1 MYIKYSKEID
11 LIANKI
17 KYITKENEKII
28 NKDSISIEENK
39 VNLEPIFEATFGAM
53 KEAKIN
59 IKKYPK
65 IINPMLSGSKMNGNI
80 NRNNYFKKFKR
91 NLFSISYFF

>member
-1 MYIKYSKEID
+1 MYMKYSKEID
-11 LIANKI
+11 LTTNKI

-28 NKDSISIEENK
+28 NKDSINIDENK

-65 IINPMLSGSKMNGNI
+65 IINPILNGSKINGI
-80 NRNNYFKKFKR
+80 IILKE
-91 NLFSISYFF
+91 I

>member
-1 MYIKYSKEID
+1 MYVKYSKEID
-11 LIANKI
+11 LTANKI
-17 KYITKENEKII
+17 KYITKENERII

-53 KEAKIN
+53 KEAKRN

-65 IINPMLSGSKMNGNI
+65 IINPILNGSKMNGNI
-80 NRNNYFKKFKR
+80 NKNSYFKKFKI

>member
-1 MYIKYSKEID
+1 MYMKYSKEID
-11 LIANKI
+11 LTANKI

-28 NKDSISIEENK
+28 NKDNINIDENK

-65 IINPMLSGSKMNGNI
+65 IINPILNGSKINGI
-80 NRNNYFKKFKR
+80 IILKE
-91 NLFSISYFF
+91 I